1 MKIDFEVYTQQL
13 NKAYNILAQQV
24 VILDYLKKIINSNND
39 FDTNINDLTNKLNQV
54 ETNLNNHITDFLPT
68 KQWVDSIKDYVIQ
81 NENTTEIGG
90 NVEIDGNTTINADLD
105 VDNFNC
111 NNFSI
116 KDKYVTEV
124 NYSSETDSVETID
137 IMNGENI
144 IYKGMGLDD
153 NFGKHTY
160 IDYTPTIYS
169 VGYIDGYGMPDDAQW
184 LDYNGKDCAVF
195 YRSWYEFVASPDG
208 LPVLLYGRGNP
219 NISKYWSID
228 NTGDGLKALSMVE
241 HFVGLSDTE
250 YTGTFTIKL
259 LTNENRNLT
268 ITDIKD
274 HLYQYQGG
282 PAYWTPANG
291 LHNNKEVVGMA
302 WNATSTKGL
311 ILRYY
316 DGTQTTIPVSN
327 LTISGQSHK
336 IIF

>member
-39 FDTNINDLTNKLNQV
+39 FDTNINDLTNRLNQV

-68 KQWVDSIKDYVIQ
+68 KQWVDSIKEYIIQ

-90 NVEIDGNTTINADLD
+90 NVEIDGDTTINSVLEANQFTCQRFDIQNRFFVELYQ
-105 VDNFNC
+105 VEN
-111 NNFSI
+111 SG
-116 KDKYVTEV
+116 EV
-124 NYSSETDSVETID
+124 QIV
-137 IMNGENI
+137 MNGNI
-144 IYKGMGLDD
+144 IGYIDTQVND
-153 NFGKHTY
+153 IFDEYTY
-160 IDYTPTIYS
+160 IEYTPMIYS
-169 VGYIDGYGMPDDAQW
+169 VGYIDEYGVPDDPQW
-184 LDYNGKDCAVF
+184 VEYNGRDCALF
-195 YRSWYEFVASPDG
+195 RRSWYAFKNTSDDNDILV
-208 LPVLLYGRGNP
+208 YGRDNP
-219 NISKYWSID
+219 NIPKHWSID

-241 HFVGLSDTE
+241 HFVGLYDTE
-250 YTGTFTIKL
+250 SNGTFTIKL
-259 LTNENRNLT
+259 LTNENRDLT
-268 ITDIKD
+268 VTNIRD

-302 WNATSTKGL
+302 WNATSTQGL

-327 LTISGQSHK
+327 LSISGQSHK